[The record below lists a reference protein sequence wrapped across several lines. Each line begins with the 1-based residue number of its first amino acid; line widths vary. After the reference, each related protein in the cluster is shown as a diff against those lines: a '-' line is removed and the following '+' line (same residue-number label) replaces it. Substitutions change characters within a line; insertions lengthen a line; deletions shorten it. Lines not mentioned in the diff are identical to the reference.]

1 MRWGDVS
8 PHTRSLFPLLQKRC
22 SLAGIQLFFSH
33 PPCVGGQPRFFEGH
47 WTSEKS
53 PTCNIIFFLVFLS
66 IFGSFFSVFFL
77 FPFFVSSFPFHSLSR
92 ILSVSLRFKER
103 APQKPDLFAAEALR
117 EPIPATMLLP
127 KKCVV
132 VVVDVVVVG

>member
-1 MRWGDVS
+1 MSLRTHALYSLYSKSVARSQVS
-8 PHTRSLFPLLQKRC
+8 NYFFLTLL
-22 SLAGIQLFFSH
+22 AWVVSH
-33 PPCVGGQPRFFEGH
+33 GFFEGH

-53 PTCNIIFFLVFLS
+53 PTCNINFFLVFLS
-66 IFGSFFSVFFL
+66 IFGSFFFSVFFL
-77 FPFFVSSFPFHSLSR
+77 FLFFVSSFPFHSLSR